1 MVGDIGSEEEEA
13 LAEDLRQ
20 LRQPDDPFS
29 YELLFVPASLT
40 RSLLS
45 QLTSISRLA

>member
-20 LRQPDDPFS
+20 LRRPEGGS
-29 YELLFVPASLT
+29 V
-40 RSLLS
+40 
-45 QLTSISRLA
+45 QLEVSCGLCKHFDGSEH